1 MSLITEIP
9 EKVGISRDRLARV
22 DDLTHSYVDSGRLPC
37 AQTVISRR
45 GEIIHHD
52 VYGWADVKEQRP
64 LRAHHAFRIYSM
76 TKPVTSLA
84 LMQLVETGQVLLE
97 NPVSRYIP
105 SFANIEVWAG
115 GDENGYETIP
125 AAREVTVH
133 DVLTHTAGFT
143 AGFDLSTPLGALY
156 RARGL
161 GDLKRPDFSLEE
173 GMDVLATMPLLFQPG
188 TGWVYGMSTDVC
200 GRIVEVVSGQPLDEY
215 FREQIFEPLGMER
228 TDFWVPPDR
237 IEGLTTNYVR
247 DQDKKLR
254 GIDRA
259 GRTGYDRRP
268 EYLSGAG
275 GLVSVAADYQRF
287 VQMLLNGGECDGA
300 RVIGRK
306 TLDYMTLNHLPGGA
320 TLSGMGQTLWAETA
334 MEGTGFGLGFAVL
347 TDPAANQSLTSV
359 GQYEWGGA
367 ASTIFWVDPSEELT
381 VLFLTQLVPSR
392 TYPIRRQLRATVY
405 QSLTD

>member
-1 MSLITEIP
+1 MSLITEVP
-9 EKVGISRDRLARV
+9 EKVGISRERLARV
-22 DDLTHSYVDSGRLPC
+22 DELTHGYVDAGRLPC
-37 AQTVISRR
+37 AQTVIARR
-45 GEIIHHD
+45 GEVIHHD
-52 VYGWADVKEQRP
+52 IYGWADVEEQRP

-105 SFANIEVWAG
+105 SFGDLEVWAG
-115 GDENGYETIP
+115 GDGEDYSTVPTE
-125 AAREVTVH
+125 REVTVH
-133 DVLTHTAGFT
+133 DVLTHMAGIS
-143 AGFDLSTPLGALY
+143 AAFDPANPVARLY
-156 RARGL
+156 QEHRL
-161 GDLKRPDFSLEE
+161 GDLKRPHMSLEE
-173 GMDVLATMPLLFQPG
+173 GMDLLAGIPLLFQPG
-188 TGWVYGMSTDVC
+188 SAWAYGMSTDVC

-215 FREQIFEPLGMER
+215 FREHVFEPLGMDR
-228 TDFWVPPDR
+228 TDFWVPQDR
-237 IEGLTTNYVR
+237 IEGLTTNYMR
-247 DQDKKLR
+247 NQEKQLQA
-254 GIDRA
+254 IDRP
-259 GRTGYDRRP
+259 GRTTYDRRP

-287 VQMLLNGGECDGA
+287 AQMLLNGGDYDGA

-306 TLDYMTLNHLPGGA
+306 TLEYMTLNHLPGGR
-320 TLSGMGQTLWAETA
+320 TLNDFGQSLWAETA

-367 ASTIFWVDPSEELT
+367 ASTLFWVDPVEEIT

-392 TYPIRRQLRATVY
+392 TVPIRRQLRATVY
-405 QSLTD
+405 QALTD